1 MKICLYLE
9 FYNFRGGIFYKKI
22 GTGLLS
28 SYRNQE
34 VMLKSLGIDFVERW
48 DDSCDILQINTPWL
62 KSIWLIK
69 KARNRG
75 KKIIIWAH
83 VTAEDIKGVFWFGS
97 LVSPVLKRYLIFAYG
112 LADLVFCP
120 SAYTKSLLIAYG
132 LPEKKLV
139 VQSNGVDL
147 KDFFSDAEERV
158 RARAAFKLRGLV
170 VGTIG
175 LAIPRKGIATFLS
188 LARDFPQIQFIWFG
202 KIYSS
207 LMAKPLPKNLPLNV
221 VFTGFVENIRAAF
234 NSLDIFI
241 FPSHEENQGMAILE
255 AVAAVAFLAWTQAST
270 FVAGS
275 AAASILA
282 AVALVGG
289 IVANRLRREGWAFI
303 GTAFAIG
310 LAVAA
315 LFMHLYPNVMPSS
328 TNTAFSLTVTN
339 ASSTDYTLS
348 IMTVVAVIFTPL
360 VLLYQG
366 WTYWV
371 FRKRVTSERVPEASP
386 VAAPT
391 ASN

>member
-255 AVAAVAFLAWTQAST
+255 A
-270 FVAGS
+270 
-275 AAASILA
+275 AAAGLPIL
-282 AVALVGG
+282 VRDIPV
-289 IVANRLRREGWAFI
+289 
-303 GTAFAIG
+303 
-310 LAVAA
+310 
-315 LFMHLYPNVMPSS
+315 
-328 TNTAFSLTVTN
+328 
-339 ASSTDYTLS
+339 
-348 IMTVVAVIFTPL
+348 
-360 VLLYQG
+360 YQG
-366 WTYWV
+366 WLVHGENCLKAKNNEEFSGYLKKLLEDGNLQ
-371 FRKRVTSERVPEASP
+371 KRLGENAKILAQKESLPEIAKKTL
-386 VAAPT
+386 AIYQ
-391 ASN
+391 NLLK

>member
-1 MKICLYLE
+1 
-9 FYNFRGGIFYKKI
+9 
-22 GTGLLS
+22 
-28 SYRNQE
+28 
-34 VMLKSLGIDFVERW
+34 MLKSLGIDFVERW

-97 LVSPVLKRYLIFAYG
+97 LASPVLKRYLIFAYG

-120 SAYTKSLLIAYG
+120 SVYTKSLLIAYG

-207 LMAKPLPKNLPLNV
+207 LMAKPLPKNLPPNV
-221 VFTGFVENIRAAF
+221 VFTGFVENIRVAF

-255 AVAAVAFLAWTQAST
+255 AAAVGLP
-270 FVAGS
+270 
-275 AAASILA
+275 IL
-282 AVALVGG
+282 VRDIPV
-289 IVANRLRREGWAFI
+289 
-303 GTAFAIG
+303 
-310 LAVAA
+310 
-315 LFMHLYPNVMPSS
+315 
-328 TNTAFSLTVTN
+328 
-339 ASSTDYTLS
+339 
-348 IMTVVAVIFTPL
+348 
-360 VLLYQG
+360 YQG
-366 WTYWV
+366 WLAHGENCLKAKNNEEFSGYLKKLLEDGNLQ
-371 FRKRVTSERVPEASP
+371 KRLGENAKILAQKESLPEIAKKTL
-386 VAAPT
+386 AIYR
-391 ASN
+391 NLLK